1 GLVQIGLAEG
11 LIFDRAML
19 DRAEQ
24 EIKRQYL
31 SQGKYGATVK
41 TVVSP
46 LERNRVAVRFD
57 IEEGAIS
64 KIRSINVVGN
74 RAFEDEV
81 LMDEFQLT
89 TPNWMS
95 WWNKDDQ
102 YSKQKLT
109 TDLENLRS
117 FYMNQG
123 YLEFNVDSTQV
134 SITHDKRDIYIT
146 INITEGAKYKVS
158 EIKVAGEILLP
169 EDEAL
174 ALISVQE
181 GEFFN
186 RQKVTESSKAI
197 SDRLGNDGYAFANV
211 NAVPAVDKENHM
223 V

>member
-1 GLVQIGLAEG
+1 
-11 LIFDRAML
+11 
-19 DRAEQ
+19 Q

-31 SQGKYGATVK
+31 AQGKYAATVK

-46 LERNRVAVRFD
+46 LERNRVAIRFD
-57 IEEGAIS
+57 IEEGAVS
-64 KIRSINVVGN
+64 KIRSINIVGN
-74 RAFEDEV
+74 RDFSDDV
-81 LMDEFQLT
+81 LREQFQLT
-89 TPNWMS
+89 TPNWLS

-109 TDLENLRS
+109 ADLESLRS

-134 SITHDKRDIYIT
+134 SITPDKRDIYIT
-146 INITEGAKYKVS
+146 INITEGAKYRVN
-158 EIKVAGEILLP
+158 EIKMAGEILLP
-169 EDEAL
+169 EEEAL
-174 ALISVQE
+174 SLVSVQT

-186 RQKVTESSKAI
+186 RQKITESSKAI

-211 NAVPAVDKENHM
+211 NAVPNIDKENHM